1 MIIAI
6 NQSHQFPLPRHTPK
20 REEAE
25 PRAQRR
31 EQPMAYDWFTIH
43 CSVRK
48 ALMTPVSMTW
58 MATLGS
64 APDCGP
70 CPPKGFDPPLDP
82 LGTPLPKQWRNDQFL
97 AALYR
102 TLHGAEGR
110 GTQPRCSRK
119 KMERPLKEKPQK
131 TLQKKHTTEKC
142 VTQRGSFGGGID
154 VDKNCRQSAEISC
167 ENCSFGNLP
176 RI

>member
-1 MIIAI
+1 MIIIII
-6 NQSHQFPLPRHTPK
+6 NQSNQFPLPRHTPK
-20 REEAE
+20 REEPE

-70 CPPKGFDPPLDP
+70 CPPPPKGSTLLWTLWTPHFLNSGAMTNSRPPYIEPCMRGRQGDT
-82 LGTPLPKQWRNDQFL
+82 TPMLKKKNGAPTKRKTTKNPAKKTHHGKMRNPTWF
-97 AALYR
+97 
-102 TLHGAEGR
+102 
-110 GTQPRCSRK
+110 
-119 KMERPLKEKPQK
+119 
-131 TLQKKHTTEKC
+131 
-142 VTQRGSFGGGID
+142 FWGGD
-154 VDKNCRQSAEISC
+154 
-167 ENCSFGNLP
+167 
-176 RI
+176 